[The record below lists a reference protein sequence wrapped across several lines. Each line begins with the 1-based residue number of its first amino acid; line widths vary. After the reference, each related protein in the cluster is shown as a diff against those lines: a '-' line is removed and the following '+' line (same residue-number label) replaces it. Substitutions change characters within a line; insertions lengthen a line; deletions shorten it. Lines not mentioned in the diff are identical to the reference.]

1 MDFFRDEF
9 PRNELLIKFLEN
21 NGKNLKELHVNSI
34 DYSLELAIVMYCPNL
49 RNLFTKDNIESIKN
63 NLENIKISG

>member
-21 NGKNLKELHVNSI
+21 NGKNLKEFYIKTSN
-34 DYSLELAIVMYCPNL
+34 DSLNLAISN
-49 RNLFTKDNIESIKN
+49 
-63 NLENIKISG
+63 